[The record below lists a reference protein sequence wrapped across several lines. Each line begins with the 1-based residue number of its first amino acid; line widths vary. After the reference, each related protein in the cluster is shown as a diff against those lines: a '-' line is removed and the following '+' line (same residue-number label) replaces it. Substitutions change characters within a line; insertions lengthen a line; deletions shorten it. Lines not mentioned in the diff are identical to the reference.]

1 MSRESSIASPFLP
14 LDSCGLSFGRCCPRL
29 VGHRTTAVATFVE
42 LLDTIIVDEQE
53 ATVAEMIAA
62 LAIAQHALIVGA
74 YEDDDDE
81 AESPACGLT
90 AA

>member
-1 MSRESSIASPFLP
+1 M
-14 LDSCGLSFGRCCPRL
+14 
-29 VGHRTTAVATFVE
+29 GHRTTTVATFVE
-42 LLDTIIVDEQE
+42 LLDTIIVDEQD

-62 LAIAQHALIVGA
+62 LAVAQHALIVGA

-81 AESPACGLT
+81 DEVCEDEDDEDESPACGLT

>member
-1 MSRESSIASPFLP
+1 M
-14 LDSCGLSFGRCCPRL
+14 
-29 VGHRTTAVATFVE
+29 ATFVE

-62 LAIAQHALIVGA
+62 LAVAQHALIVGA

-81 AESPACGLT
+81 DEDEVCEDEDDEAESPACGLM

>member
-1 MSRESSIASPFLP
+1 M
-14 LDSCGLSFGRCCPRL
+14 
-29 VGHRTTAVATFVE
+29 GHRTTTVATFVE

-81 AESPACGLT
+81 DEVCEDEDDEDESPACGLT

>member
-1 MSRESSIASPFLP
+1 M
-14 LDSCGLSFGRCCPRL
+14 
-29 VGHRTTAVATFVE
+29 ATFVE
-42 LLDTIIVDEQE
+42 LLDTIIVHEQQ

-81 AESPACGLT
+81 DEDEVCEDDDESPACGLT

>member
-1 MSRESSIASPFLP
+1 M
-14 LDSCGLSFGRCCPRL
+14 
-29 VGHRTTAVATFVE
+29 ATFVE

-81 AESPACGLT
+81 DEVCEDEDDEDESPACGLT

>member
-1 MSRESSIASPFLP
+1 VAS
-14 LDSCGLSFGRCCPRL
+14 
-29 VGHRTTAVATFVE
+29 FVE
-42 LLDTIIVDEQE
+42 LLDTIIVDEQK

-62 LAIAQHALIVGA
+62 LAVAQHALIVGA

-81 AESPACGLT
+81 DEVCDDETESPACGLT

>member
-1 MSRESSIASPFLP
+1 MAS
-14 LDSCGLSFGRCCPRL
+14 
-29 VGHRTTAVATFVE
+29 FVE

-62 LAIAQHALIVGA
+62 LAVAQHALIVGA

-81 AESPACGLT
+81 DEVSDEDDNQDEDETPACGLT

>member
-1 MSRESSIASPFLP
+1 M
-14 LDSCGLSFGRCCPRL
+14 
-29 VGHRTTAVATFVE
+29 ATFVE

-62 LAIAQHALIVGA
+62 LAVAQHALIVGA

-81 AESPACGLT
+81 DEDEVCDDDDDDEDESPACGLT

>member
-1 MSRESSIASPFLP
+1 M
-14 LDSCGLSFGRCCPRL
+14 
-29 VGHRTTAVATFVE
+29 ATFVE

-62 LAIAQHALIVGA
+62 LAVAQHALIVGA

-81 AESPACGLT
+81 DEVSDDDEEDEPESPACGLT

>member
-1 MSRESSIASPFLP
+1 M
-14 LDSCGLSFGRCCPRL
+14 
-29 VGHRTTAVATFVE
+29 ATFVE

-62 LAIAQHALIVGA
+62 LAVAQHALIVGA

-81 AESPACGLT
+81 DEVCDEDETPTCGLT

>member
-1 MSRESSIASPFLP
+1 VAS
-14 LDSCGLSFGRCCPRL
+14 
-29 VGHRTTAVATFVE
+29 FVE

-62 LAIAQHALIVGA
+62 LAVAQHALIVGA

-81 AESPACGLT
+81 DEDEVCDDDEEDEAVSPACGLT

>member
-1 MSRESSIASPFLP
+1 M
-14 LDSCGLSFGRCCPRL
+14 
-29 VGHRTTAVATFVE
+29 GHRTTAVATFVE

-62 LAIAQHALIVGA
+62 LAVAQHALIVGA

-81 AESPACGLT
+81 DEVCEDEDDDDEAESPACGLM

>member
-1 MSRESSIASPFLP
+1 
-14 LDSCGLSFGRCCPRL
+14 

-62 LAIAQHALIVGA
+62 LAVAQHALIVGA

-81 AESPACGLT
+81 DEDEVCEDEDDEAESPACGLM

>member
-1 MSRESSIASPFLP
+1 M
-14 LDSCGLSFGRCCPRL
+14 
-29 VGHRTTAVATFVE
+29 ATFIE
-42 LLDTIIVDEQE
+42 LLDTIIADEQE

-74 YEDDDDE
+74 YEDDDDDE